1 MMFSSFAK
9 SRRIK
14 YFRFFACSLQQH
26 KILKLTKVFFW
37 RESYFEVFLHY
48 VMVGQRLIVDLNEL
62 VNENLVVKFLEKK
75 RPKMGQNAV
84 FQVLWRI
91 ST

>member
-1 MMFSSFAK
+1 
-9 SRRIK
+9 
-14 YFRFFACSLQQH
+14 
-26 KILKLTKVFFW
+26 
-37 RESYFEVFLHY
+37 
-48 VMVGQRLIVDLNEL
+48 MVGQRLIADLNEL
-62 VNENLVVKFLEKK
+62 VNENLVLKFLEKK